1 MKPFK
6 LQMALISVFLL
17 VMVSSFY
24 LNDAKQSN
32 KAPTNYIPFPGT
44 ASFCAAIYNPADS
57 ALEIPA
63 LKGWGDYHF
72 KISTESDSA
81 QYYFDQGLSMY
92 YAFHNIEAIASFAKA
107 TRFDPQCAMAWYGKA
122 LALGPTIN
130 HSNSYQAPAEALEA
144 AVKSRDLMGGCT
156 EVEKDLIMAMEYRYR
171 PDSTLSLPQLRS
183 NYADA
188 MKMAYDRH
196 QDNADVMALY
206 ADALLLMHPW
216 DLYTQDHEPK
226 PWTPEIRSVLEQV
239 LAIAPSHPGANHY
252 YIHTMEASLNPE
264 AALPS
269 ARVLDTL
276 MPLVSHI
283 THMPSHIYVR
293 TGNFQKGMRVNNLAV
308 AGFKQYLKAYAP
320 VMDGFGL
327 YQVHNI
333 HLKNNCAQM
342 AGNYRIAAATAD
354 TIQSLIPPAFLAM
367 KSGDGNYMQE
377 LYAQPIITK
386 VRFGKWGAIL
396 KMPVIDTL
404 PYVNALQLF
413 ARGMAYSRLNNPA
426 AAALELQALEEKMKD
441 QTLTLNLDNFSAPY
455 DVLVVASFILKGAM
469 AEDQQRYDEAINLYS
484 QAVGAEDS
492 LIYIEPRSWLL
503 PSRQYLGNAL
513 LKAGENEKA
522 IAVFKEDLAVTANN
536 GWSLTG
542 LKQAYLNTNNKMAL
556 ANIRPKLKE
565 AWAVKDVVVKAAV
578 Y

>member
-1 MKPFK
+1 MP
-6 LQMALISVFLL
+6 LISVILI
-17 VMVSSFY
+17 VIVSSFY
-24 LNDAKQSN
+24 INGIKQST
-32 KAPTNYIPFPGT
+32 KAPANYIPFPGT
-44 ASFCAAIYNPADS
+44 ASFCASIYNPADS
-57 ALEIPA
+57 AIEIPA

-72 KISTESDSA
+72 KISTRSDSA

-130 HSNSYQAPAEALEA
+130 HSNSYTAPAEALEA
-144 AVKSRDLMGGCT
+144 AVKSRELMSGNT
-156 EVEKDLIMAMEYRYR
+156 ELEKDLIMAIQYRYR
-171 PDSTLSLPQLRS
+171 PDSSLSLAQLRS

-188 MKMAYDRH
+188 MKMVYNRH
-196 QDNADVMALY
+196 QDNADAIALY

-216 DLYTQDHEPK
+216 DLYTQDHKPK

-239 LAIAPSHPGANHY
+239 LAIAPAHPGANHY

-264 AALPS
+264 AALKS
-269 ARVLDTL
+269 ANVLDTL

-283 THMPSHIYVR
+283 THMPSHIYIR
-293 TGNFQKGMRVNNLAV
+293 TGNFQKGMKVNNLAV
-308 AGFKQYLKAYAP
+308 AGYKQYLKAYAP
-320 VMDGFGL
+320 VKEGFGL
-327 YQVHNI
+327 YEVHNI

-354 TIQSLIPPAFLAM
+354 TIQNLIPPAFLAM

-386 VRFGKWGAIL
+386 VRFGKWDDIL

-404 PYVNALQLF
+404 AYVNGLQRF
-413 ARGMAYSRLNNPA
+413 ARGMAYSRLNNSA
-426 AAALELQALEEKMKD
+426 QAALELRALEEKMKD
-441 QTLTLNLDNFSAPY
+441 STLKMNLDNFSSPY
-455 DVLVVASFILKGAM
+455 DVLVVAQLILKGTM
-469 AEDQQRYDEAINLYS
+469 AEDQKDYNEAIDFFS
-484 QAVGAEDS
+484 QAVKAEDR

-503 PSRQYLGNAL
+503 PSRQYLGNVL

-522 IAVFKEDLAVTANN
+522 IAVFKEDLALTANN

-556 ANIRPKLKE
+556 TNIRSKLKE
-565 AWAVKDVVVKAAV
+565 AWAGKDVVVKSAV